1 MVSIT
6 CLTTC
11 LTLAGPVAAAEQ
23 NPPGDIPDSQVFL
36 TYHSPAGFTLKVP
49 EGWARTD
56 KPNGVRFADKYD
68 TVEVSVT
75 PAASAPDLTSVKSKE
90 VARLKGAGTAVKLRK
105 ITKVELGAAGSAF
118 LLDYTAL
125 SSSNPVTNKRL
136 RLEGNRYLYYRNG
149 KQATLD
155 LTAPLGADNADQW
168 KLMAKSFRWR

>member
-1 MVSIT
+1 
-6 CLTTC
+6 
-11 LTLAGPVAAAEQ
+11 
-23 NPPGDIPDSQVFL
+23 
-36 TYHSPAGFTLKVP
+36 
-49 EGWARTD
+49 
-56 KPNGVRFADKYD
+56 VRFADKYD
-68 TVEVSVT
+68 TVEVAVT
-75 PAASAPDLTSVKSKE
+75 PAASTPDLTSVKSKE
-90 VARLKGAGTAVKLRK
+90 VARLEGAGTAVKLRK
-105 ITKVELGAAGSAF
+105 ITKVELGVAGPAF